1 LVEESTMSEQPNA
14 RPAARGTA
22 DLTPAEALV
31 RAVLDHR
38 TVNLVYEGL
47 RRVVEPHLIG
57 IHVAGEPMVAAFQT
71 GGFSHSGDLPGWR
84 TFITTKVE
92 SVDPREETFTPRSDC
107 DRMAEGMVEVFA
119 RV

>member
-1 LVEESTMSEQPNA
+1 MSERPDV

-22 DLTPAEALV
+22 EMTPAEILV

-38 TVNLVYEGL
+38 KVTLVYEGQC
-47 RRVVEPHLIG
+47 RVVEPHLVG
-57 IHVAGEPMVAAFQT
+57 IHEAGEPMVAAFQT

-92 SVDPREETFTPRSDC
+92 SVDPREETFTPRSDG

-119 RV
+119 RT

>member
-1 LVEESTMSEQPNA
+1 MREEDAMSEQPNPQPGV
-14 RPAARGTA
+14 RSHQ
-22 DLTPAEALV
+22 DLTPTERLV

-47 RRVVEPHLIG
+47 RRVVEPHVIG
-57 IHVAGEPMVAAFQT
+57 IHEAGEPVLAAFQT

-84 TFITTKVE
+84 TFITTNIE
-92 SVDPREETFTPRSDC
+92 SVEPRDETFTPRSDC
-107 DRMAEGMVEVFA
+107 DRMAEGMIELFA

>member
-1 LVEESTMSEQPNA
+1 MMSEQPDV

-22 DLTPAEALV
+22 ELTPAEQLV
-31 RAVLDHR
+31 RATLDHR

-47 RRVVEPHLIG
+47 RRVVEPHLVG
-57 IHVAGEPMVAAFQT
+57 IHEAGEPMVAAFQT

-107 DRMAEGMVEVFA
+107 ERMAEGMVEFFA
-119 RV
+119 RT

>member
-1 LVEESTMSEQPNA
+1 MSEQPNPQ
-14 RPAARGTA
+14 PAARGTA
-22 DLTPAEALV
+22 VLTPAEHLV

-47 RRVVEPHLIG
+47 RRIVEPHLIG
-57 IHVAGEPMVAAFQT
+57 IHEAGEPMVAAFQT

-92 SVDPREETFTPRSDC
+92 SVDLREETFTPRSDAG
-107 DRMAEGMVEVFA
+107 RMAEGMAEVFA

>member
-1 LVEESTMSEQPNA
+1 MSEQPNPQ
-14 RPAARGTA
+14 PAARGTA
-22 DLTPAEALV
+22 DLTPAEQLV

-38 TVNLVYEGL
+38 TVNMVYEGL
-47 RRVVEPHLIG
+47 RRVVEPHLVG
-57 IHVAGEPMVAAFQT
+57 IHQAGEPMVAAFQT

-107 DRMAEGMVEVFA
+107 ERMAEGMVEIFA
-119 RV
+119 RT